1 MDVRPNSPN
10 TVISRLSLRLSQ
22 PPVSVSLPTSQDIK
36 AKSLL
41 LFIYLGLQP
50 WIQKNGRPQMCHGF
64 INLWRYVVCEVIIQ
78 GFVLFCPIQKKKKK
92 SAISNYMRNKL
103 RRNSPVKFEKY
114 SPDDPLFVEQSAAGA
129 HGKSGATSFWFDPRL
144 QSQQLVRS
152 IHLTAPFRMDWPYT
166 EYGYFPGCC
175 CRANKTS
182 PGRGSAEDPLFSWIP
197 LPASQVR

>member
-64 INLWRYVVCEVIIQ
+64 INLWRYVVCEVITQ
-78 GFVLFCPIQKKKKK
+78 GRRKKKK
-92 SAISNYMRNKL
+92 ALFLTICE
-103 RRNSPVKFEKY
+103 NSPVKFEKY
-114 SPDDPLFVEQSAAGA
+114 SPDDPLFAEQSAAGA

-166 EYGYFPGCC
+166 EYWYFPGCC

>member
-92 SAISNYMRNKL
+92 KALFLTICETSCGGIRQWNLKNTVPMTPCLWNNQQQVHMVSLEPPHFDLTLAYSL
-103 RRNSPVKFEKY
+103 NS
-114 SPDDPLFVEQSAAGA
+114 
-129 HGKSGATSFWFDPRL
+129 W
-144 QSQQLVRS
+144 
-152 IHLTAPFRMDWPYT
+152 
-166 EYGYFPGCC
+166 
-175 CRANKTS
+175 
-182 PGRGSAEDPLFSWIP
+182 
-197 LPASQVR
+197 